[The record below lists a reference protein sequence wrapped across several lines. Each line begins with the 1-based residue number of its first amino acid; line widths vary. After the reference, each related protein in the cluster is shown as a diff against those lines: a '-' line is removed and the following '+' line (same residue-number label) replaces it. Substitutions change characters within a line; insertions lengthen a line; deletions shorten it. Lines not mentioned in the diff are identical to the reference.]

1 MEEPLS
7 QSKRHR
13 LDRFISQRTGTPKRS
28 IRALLAQGRVSVNG
42 ETATDIN
49 QQIDAFSLIT
59 FDGTELQ
66 NRIRRYILLHK
77 PVGVVS
83 ATKDDI
89 HPTVIDV
96 LRDGGFPDSELAD
109 LHIAGRLD
117 LNSSGLL
124 LLTND
129 SGWSE
134 ALMAP
139 GKKVAKVYEVTLG
152 NSISDDCIK
161 AFQQG
166 MYFPYEDM
174 TTQPALLER
183 LTATSA
189 RVTLTEGKYHQIK
202 RMFGRFRNPVTALHR
217 THIGTIALDPTLAP
231 GQFRPLTESEIRQ
244 ATGVVATKDS
254 A

>member
-1 MEEPLS
+1 V
-7 QSKRHR
+7 
-13 LDRFISQRTGTPKRS
+13 
-28 IRALLAQGRVSVNG
+28 LLAQGRVTVDG

-49 QQIDAFSLIT
+49 QQIDPFSLVT

-66 NRIRRYILLHK
+66 NRVRRYVLLHK

-83 ATKDDI
+83 ATKDNM

-96 LRDGGFPDSELAD
+96 LRDGGFPDAELAD

-117 LNSSGLL
+117 LNSSGLV

-129 SGWSE
+129 SDWSE
-134 ALMAP
+134 ALITP
-139 GKKVAKVYEVTLG
+139 GRKVAKVYEVTLE
-152 NSISDDCIK
+152 NPISDDCVK

-166 MYFPYEDM
+166 IYFPYEDM

-183 LTATSA
+183 LTSTTG

-217 THIGTIALDPTLAP
+217 THIGTITLDPTLTP
-231 GQFRPLTESEIRQ
+231 GQFRPLTESETRQ